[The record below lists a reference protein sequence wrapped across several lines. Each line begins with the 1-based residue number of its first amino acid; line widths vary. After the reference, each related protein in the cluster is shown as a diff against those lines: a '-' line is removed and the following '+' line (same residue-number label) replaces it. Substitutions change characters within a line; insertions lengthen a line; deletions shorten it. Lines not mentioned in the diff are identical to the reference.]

1 MNIENSERLIVAL
14 DLPTRD
20 KICRMYDLLFPTVRT
35 FKLGLQ
41 AYAAC
46 GPSIV
51 EMIKAAGGCVFLD
64 LKYHDIPATVHRA
77 CLAALELGVDMINVH
92 ASGGRTMM
100 AAAARARELWI
111 GQNGG
116 QGGGSPFPAIIA
128 VTLLTNIGKDEY
140 REIFGPEAAE
150 PSSFV
155 GKLSLMARDSG
166 LQGVVASGREARL
179 IRETAGEDFLIV
191 TPGVR
196 PAGEEDGGHARKVT
210 PAEAI
215 SSGADFIV
223 VGRPITASPDPLEA
237 AMGILEEIRG

>member
-1 MNIENSERLIVAL
+1 MNIESGERLIVAL

-20 KICRMYDLLFPTVRT
+20 TIYRMYDLLFPAVKT

-51 EMIKAAGGCVFLD
+51 ETIKDSGGDVFLD

-100 AAAARARELWI
+100 EAAARARELWV
-111 GQNGG
+111 GRGG
-116 QGGGSPFPAIIA
+116 VRGGSSLFPAIIA

-140 REIFGPEAAE
+140 REIFGPEAVE
-150 PSSFV
+150 PNSFV
-155 GKLSLMARDSG
+155 GKLSLMAKDSG

-179 IRETAGEDFLIV
+179 IREMTADDFLIV

-196 PAGEEDGGHARKVT
+196 PAGAEDGGHARRVT
-210 PAEAI
+210 PVEAI
-215 SSGADFIV
+215 SNGADFIV

-237 AMGILEEIRG
+237 AMSILEEIRG